1 MWNPIQEE
9 IGNIDGPIQKL
20 PTAARKKEKLQQQLL
35 QPQQCEHQEANPV
48 SHFDNND
55 NTVRMQRKVNKS
67 GVKAMAA
74 ACLVLLLL
82 ITMMTFTGSSD
93 CDDNPCGSHG
103 TCRYWTVQRYLDESS
118 SLRSPPL
125 LFVGFVSPLH
135 LFARV
140 SPSFALVLSVPAS
153 NLHVSMSRV
162 HMLISVRA
170 CV

>member
-1 MWNPIQEE
+1 MRNPIQEE
-9 IGNIDGPIQKL
+9 IDNIDGPIQKL
-20 PTAARKKEKLQQQLL
+20 PTAARKNEKLQQQLL

-82 ITMMTFTGSSD
+82 ITIMTFTGSSD
-93 CDDNPCGSHG
+93 CDDNHCGSHG
-103 TCRYWTVQRYLDESS
+103 TCRYWTVQQYHDESS
-118 SLRSPPL
+118 FFRFAPL
-125 LFVGFVSPLH
+125 FFVRFCLSSASFGQNF
-135 LFARV
+135 
-140 SPSFALVLSVPAS
+140 SPSFALVLSVPAR

-162 HMLISVRA
+162 HV
-170 CV
+170 C

>member
-9 IGNIDGPIQKL
+9 IGNIDGPIQW

-55 NTVRMQRKVNKS
+55 NTVRVQRKVNKS

-82 ITMMTFTGSSD
+82 ITIMTFTGSS
-93 CDDNPCGSHG
+93 NHPTGEP
-103 TCRYWTVQRYLDESS
+103 QPE
-118 SLRSPPL
+118 
-125 LFVGFVSPLH
+125 VGFVLVDSHIEGVTNTGLAWIEANLPAGTPSRRV
-135 LFARV
+135 LFTT
-140 SPSFALVLSVPAS
+140 
-153 NLHVSMSRV
+153 
-162 HMLISVRA
+162 
-170 CV
+170 

>member
-1 MWNPIQEE
+1 MAAAHRPGEEGNEHGADGAFVFQEE

-35 QPQQCEHQEANPV
+35 QPQQCEHQEANPA
-48 SHFDNND
+48 SHFDNID

-74 ACLVLLLL
+74 AICACLVLLLL

-118 SLRSPPL
+118 FFRFSPLSSL
-125 LFVGFVSPLH
+125 FGFVS
-135 LFARV
+135 
-140 SPSFALVLSVPAS
+140 
-153 NLHVSMSRV
+153 
-162 HMLISVRA
+162 
-170 CV
+170 